1 MANYRNLYELSE
13 SDDSG
18 DDSVVER
25 REPEIKGFVDHWGW
39 IYVVYQLAEFYRTSE
54 DYIYELNIFELYN
67 KLSFMKDKG
76 AYDIE
81 QAQKQMEE
89 NRL

>member
-1 MANYRNLYELSE
+1 M
-13 SDDSG
+13 
-18 DDSVVER
+18 VEDR
-25 REPEIKGFVDHWGW
+25 PKQAVKGFVDHWGW
-39 IYVVYQLAEFYRTSE
+39 IYVVWQMAEFYRCSE
-54 DYIYELNIFELYN
+54 DYIYDLNIYELYN

-76 AYDIE
+76 AYDME